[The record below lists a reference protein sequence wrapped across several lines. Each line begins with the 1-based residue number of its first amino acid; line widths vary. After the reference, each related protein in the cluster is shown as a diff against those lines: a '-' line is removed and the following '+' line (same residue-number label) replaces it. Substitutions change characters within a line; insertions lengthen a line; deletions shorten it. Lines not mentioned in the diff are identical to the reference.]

1 MKIFF
6 NTLGCSKNAV
16 DSENAAALLEEN
28 GHVIVDSP
36 EEAGAIIVNTCG
48 FINDAKEESIDT
60 ILEMA
65 EYREKGTVL
74 IAAGCLTQRYARDL
88 YEEIPEI
95 DILLGVNEYLRLPEI
110 LKEYQEQKKR
120 VSVIGSAAKDY
131 CEIPVRR
138 PEPGA
143 YYSYLKISEGCE
155 DVYKRQVLYRD
166 VFD

>member
-120 VSVIGSAAKDY
+120 VSVIGSAA
-131 CEIPVRR
+131 
-138 PEPGA
+138 
-143 YYSYLKISEGCE
+143 
-155 DVYKRQVLYRD
+155 
-166 VFD
+166 